1 MIVPH
6 AMHNNTV
13 YRLHTS
19 FGGQKYMYVHAPYSL
34 CCTASCTRTRSQNNK
49 SSERRKYLRLRLTL
63 RLLVMLRVSCSC
75 RLRALIPRSDD
86 VTPVVDDGCWSSCC
100 SKLSTDWPSAFRRAV
115 SAAHSARL
123 WLSFER
129 RLTFSSSKSCHNS
142 ETTNR
147 TLAL

>member
-1 MIVPH
+1 MLCPAQHHVPVQVSKTTS
-6 AMHNNTV
+6 AHNVENSTTSTEKSICNE
-13 YRLHTS
+13 RNCRKMLH
-19 FGGQKYMYVHAPYSL
+19 
-34 CCTASCTRTRSQNNK
+34 
-49 SSERRKYLRLRLTL
+49 LRLRLTL

-142 ETTNR
+142 ETT
-147 TLAL
+147 T